1 MSTLSPAPHP
11 SRPATPAYG
20 PVTHHRRNRRRR
32 RRPRVRRTLLLG
44 LVVAVAVAAIGAV
57 VLRDRL
63 DDSRRHYIGADGW
76 PATGQAAFALD
87 HDTEASPGQRPVP
100 IASLAKVMTAYV
112 VLRQLPLP
120 DDASAGPR
128 YTVTQDDVDDT
139 ARRRDRDESVV
150 AVEVGEVLS
159 ERQALM
165 AILLPSAN
173 NVAILLARHV
183 AGSVRKFVARM
194 NTAAAALGLHR
205 THYTDPSGFDEG
217 TVSTAADQVVLAR
230 AVAKDQ
236 TLSTM
241 VATPSYSLPVAGT
254 VHNTD
259 SLLGQDGFVGTKTGS
274 DDAAGGCFMFRTYRV
289 VDGTVTELTGVVLGQ
304 RGHNLISAGLQ
315 AARQLAH
322 RVAPVVAH
330 A

>member
-1 MSTLSPAPHP
+1 MSTLTPAPHP
-11 SRPATPAYG
+11 YRPPGPGYG
-20 PVTHHRRNRRRR
+20 PVTRHRR
-32 RRPRVRRTLLLG
+32 RRPRLRLALLG
-44 LVVAVAVAAIGAV
+44 SVVALVAVVAAATGAV
-57 VLRDRL
+57 LLRDRH
-63 DDSRRHYIGADGW
+63 DDSRRHYLGAGGW

-87 HDTEASPGQRPVP
+87 HDVEASPGQQPVP

-112 VLRQLPLP
+112 VLRQLPLH
-120 DDASAGPR
+120 DDSAAGPS
-128 YTVTQDDVDDT
+128 YTVTQADVDDT

-150 AVEVGEVLS
+150 RVKAGEVLS

-165 AILLPSAN
+165 AVLLPSAN
-173 NVAILLARHV
+173 NIAVLLARHV
-183 AGSVRKFVARM
+183 AGSVPAFVARM
-194 NTAAAALGLHR
+194 NATATALGLGR
-205 THYTDPSGFDEG
+205 THYTDPSGFDPG

-259 SLLGQDGFVGTKTGS
+259 TLLGQDGFVGTKTGS

-289 VDGTVTELTGVVLGQ
+289 VRGSVTELVGVVLGQ
-304 RGHNLISAGLQ
+304 HGHSLISAGLQ

-322 RVAPVVAH
+322 RIAPVVAG